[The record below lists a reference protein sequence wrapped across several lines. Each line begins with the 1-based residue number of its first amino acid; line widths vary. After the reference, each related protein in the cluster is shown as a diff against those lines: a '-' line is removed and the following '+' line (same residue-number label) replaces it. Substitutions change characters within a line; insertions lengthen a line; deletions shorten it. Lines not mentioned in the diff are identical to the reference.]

1 MSTSTTPITT
11 TSTTSSIPSTRTPA
25 PRGAPDAFSSTR
37 AETVRRA
44 RAERASATAD
54 LFRRGVECD
63 DAAEA
68 ELLVEEAI
76 LLNIDVAEAV
86 ASRYH
91 RRGIAAEE
99 LDAVAR
105 LGLVKAARR
114 FDPSLGHDFLSF
126 AVPTVR
132 GEVRRYFRDRGWM
145 VRPPR
150 RIQELQL
157 QIAGI
162 EGQLGG
168 TVGHHPDAA
177 EVAAAL
183 GCSRQDVIEA
193 YAAGGCFS
201 ATSLDSTP
209 ADSDAAAPMV
219 DRLGDDD
226 PGMAEVET
234 REMLR
239 PALASLN
246 ERDRLIVQLRFFDG
260 LNQYEIADRLHVT
273 QVQVSRL
280 LQRIMRDLRVSLED
294 EVDAPSAAGQER

>member
-1 MSTSTTPITT
+1 MSTSTLERPF
-11 TSTTSSIPSTRTPA
+11 PSTRPA
-25 PRGAPDAFSSTR
+25 TAPTDR
-37 AETVRRA
+37 AEAVRRNRADRAA
-44 RAERASATAD
+44 RTAD
-54 LFRRGVECD
+54 LFRRGLACD
-63 DAAEA
+63 DVAEA
-68 ELLVEEAI
+68 ERLVDEAI
-76 LLNIDVAEAV
+76 TLNIVVAEAV

-91 RRGIAAEE
+91 RRGLADEE

-132 GEVRRYFRDRGWM
+132 GEVRRYFRDCGWM

-157 QIAGI
+157 RIAGV
-162 EGQLGG
+162 EGQLGSTIG
-168 TVGHHPDAA
+168 RHPDAD
-177 EVAAAL
+177 EVAAAV
-183 GCSRQDVIEA
+183 GCSREDVVEA
-193 YAAGGCFS
+193 QAARGCFS
-201 ATSLDSTP
+201 ATSLDSSP

-219 DRLGDDD
+219 DRLGDED

-239 PALASLN
+239 PALSSLK
-246 ERDRLIVQLRFFDG
+246 ERDRLIVRLRFFDG
-260 LNQYEIADRLHVT
+260 LNQYEIAERLGVT

-280 LQRIMRDLRVSLED
+280 LQRIMRDLRVALEG
-294 EVDAPSAAGQER
+294 DAPATAGTRAHRAA